1 MACQWPPRHKIVKS
15 TFQSTPKFCD
25 FESNQVFGKF
35 KQPPLPTAT
44 TLVVAHTTSSPLA
57 SSDSELTSLS
67 LFLQFRFHPQL
78 ASLPPRCSVQ
88 VVTLNCPVQP
98 TLNSQKLEGGLLLP
112 TGRGSHLSTLSPS
125 TEYYSILNILNIL
138 NILSIL

>member
-1 MACQWPPRHKIVKS
+1 MQCNLRSWRASGRRGTKMSNSH
-15 TFQSTPKFCD
+15 FNPKFCD
-25 FESNQVFGKF
+25 FGSNQVFGKF

-44 TLVVAHTTSSPLA
+44 TLVVTTTTSPLA

-78 ASLPPRCSVQ
+78 ARHPPRCSVQ

-98 TLNSQKLEGGLLLP
+98 TLNSQKLEGEDCCYQP
-112 TGRGSHLSTLSPS
+112 AEAVTCQRCPQV
-125 TEYYSILNILNIL
+125 LNTIVY
-138 NILSIL
+138 